1 MGNGIGKSKRRSGG
15 KEGRRDRWLGFYRRS
30 ESDLE
35 NFGLFLAIL
44 MPFEREEDA
53 GERERERVSDRD
65 GRRRARQQCRSE
77 VGEVPLGTNLGCR

>member
-53 GERERERVSDRD
+53 GERERGGVWL
-65 GRRRARQQCRSE
+65 GRHIC
-77 VGEVPLGTNLGCR
+77 